1 MFPGVTFSFPQLPRD
16 MRAACLKLFTDFYGI
31 IRQNNENCTG
41 WCQYMPHKDVKRWED
56 DILGLMLA
64 AKDKH

>member
-1 MFPGVTFSFPQLPRD
+1 

-31 IRQNNENCTG
+31 VRPNNDNFTG

-64 AKDKH
+64 AKDKN